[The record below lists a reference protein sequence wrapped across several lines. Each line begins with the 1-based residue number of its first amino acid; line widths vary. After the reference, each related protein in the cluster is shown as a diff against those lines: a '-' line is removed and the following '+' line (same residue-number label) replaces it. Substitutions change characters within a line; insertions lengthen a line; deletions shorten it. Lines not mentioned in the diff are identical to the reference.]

1 MLDYRPFVGNRA
13 GNRRASA
20 VLELRW
26 FCYAGGT
33 RVKKI
38 CSPPGKV
45 KKKDVKADM
54 RLYMLIGFR
63 A

>member
-13 GNRRASA
+13 GNSRASA

-38 CSPPGKV
+38 GFSP
-45 KKKDVKADM
+45 
-54 RLYMLIGFR
+54 R
-63 A
+63 